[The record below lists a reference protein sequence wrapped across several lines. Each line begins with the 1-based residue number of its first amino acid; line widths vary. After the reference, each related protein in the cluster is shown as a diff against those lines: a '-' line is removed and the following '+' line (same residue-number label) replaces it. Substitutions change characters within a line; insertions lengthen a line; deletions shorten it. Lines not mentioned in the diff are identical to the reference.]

1 MFKVEVPGGATV
13 KLADLPIGVIG
24 DAARAGDLGWVDV
37 YQAPLRDDRAAEALY
52 RACCQHAQVDP
63 PETLTPTVL
72 IEAFTLDVKD
82 DLPTSFEDGLP
93 KEGDEATKP

>member
-1 MFKVEVPGGATV
+1 MFTVEVPGGTKV

-24 DAARAGDLGWVDV
+24 EAAREGDLGWVDV
-37 YQAPLRDDRAAEALY
+37 YQAPLRDDRAAQALY

-63 PETLTPTVL
+63 PEVLTPLVL
-72 IEAFTLDVKD
+72 IDAFTLDVKD

-93 KEGDEATKP
+93 KEAVEATKP